1 MTHFRQERLKKKKLE
16 NERLGKLTTDGV
28 TENRI
33 WSGYFNK

>member
-1 MTHFRQERLKKKKLE
+1 MTHFKARTVKKEEIGKWK
-16 NERLGKLTTDGV
+16 LGKLTTDGV